1 MARLDKARK
10 AFLEKNIEE
19 ARKAHENEA
28 IKEEPW
34 HKTEAGRYIE
44 PAVYGATDGI
54 ITTFAV
60 VAGVAGASLSP
71 KIVLILGLA
80 NLLADGLSM
89 AVGDYLSTK
98 SRIDYER
105 SEWERER
112 WEVENFPDAEELEM
126 REIYRRKGLKEE
138 DINKII
144 DVLKNN
150 KDFWVETMMKDE
162 LGILPEDTQS
172 PLKSSFV
179 TFSSF
184 ALAGF
189 IPLLAYILSY
199 FIPFFA
205 AHQFLIASVMTGI
218 TLFFVGAL
226 RQLVTGVKWWKGGFE
241 MLTIGSISAV
251 VAYLV
256 GFFLR
261 RIAEGV

>member
-1 MARLDKARK
+1 MARIERARK
-10 AFLEKNIEE
+10 AFLEGNIEE
-19 ARKAHENEA
+19 ARKAHEDEA

-80 NLLADGLSM
+80 NLLADGFSM
-89 AVGDYLSTK
+89 AVGDYLSTE

-105 SEWERER
+105 SEWKREE
-112 WEVENFPDAEELEM
+112 WEVENFPEAEELEM
-126 REIYRRKGLKEE
+126 REIYKRKGLKEG
-138 DINKII
+138 DIDKIME
-144 DVLKNN
+144 VLKNN

-162 LGILPEDTQS
+162 LGILPEDNQS
-172 PLKSSFV
+172 PFKSAFV

-184 ALAGF
+184 AIAGF

-205 AHQFLIASVMTGI
+205 TNQFLIASVMTGI
-218 TLFFVGAL
+218 TLFLVGAL
-226 RQLVTGVKWWKGGFE
+226 REMVTGVKWWKGGFE
-241 MLTIGSISAV
+241 MLVIGSISAL
-251 VAYLV
+251 VAYFV

-261 RIAEGV
+261 KIVEDV